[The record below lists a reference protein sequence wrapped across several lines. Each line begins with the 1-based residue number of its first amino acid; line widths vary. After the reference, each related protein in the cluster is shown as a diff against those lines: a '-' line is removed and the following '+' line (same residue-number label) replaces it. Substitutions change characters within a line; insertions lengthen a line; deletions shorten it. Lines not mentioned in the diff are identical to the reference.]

1 MAGIR
6 HFSEAATSQGDNQ
19 IQK

>member
-6 HFSEAATSQGDNQ
+6 HFSEAAASQGDNQ